1 MDMRKT
7 LGKFTTAAGTLVFP
21 LYLNEPD
28 DKFDDS
34 EDKIKFKA
42 TIRLTGDE
50 AAAFLKQTEEMFAKW
65 LEMVKAGSGKKP
77 KVSAKNVQWYTTDT
91 KRWDDIGESTSKMLD
106 EMQKGE
112 AVFKLSS
119 KAYRK
124 MRDGTFLSQRPA
136 IFDAKGTVIE
146 EAALPSVGFGTTA
159 KVSGQWYGWTTKAGV
174 ASMSMILRA
183 VQLIDVREPGTQAED
198 MGAEDFGFS
207 ATEGFVSDAETFI
220 ESIKGGNDKG
230 GDF

>member
-7 LGKFTTAAGTLVFP
+7 LGKFTTATGTLVFP
-21 LYLNEPD
+21 LYLNDPD

-42 TIRLTGDE
+42 TIRLGGEE
-50 AAAFLKQTEEMFAKW
+50 AAEFLKQTEETFAKW
-65 LEMVKAGSGKKP
+65 LEMVKAGTGKKP
-77 KVSAKNVQWYTTDT
+77 KTQVKNIQWYTPET
-91 KRWDDIGESTSKMLD
+91 KRWDDIGESTSRMLD
-106 EMQKGE
+106 EMQEGE

-124 MRDGTFLSQRPA
+124 QRDGTYLSQRPA
-136 IFDAKGTVIE
+136 IFDAQGSIIE
-146 EAALPSVGFGTTA
+146 EAALPPIGFGSTA

-174 ASMSMILRA
+174 ASMSLLLHA
-183 VQLIDVREPGTQAED
+183 VQLIDVREPGQAGD
-198 MGAEDFGFS
+198 KGAEDFGFS
-207 ATEGFVSDAETFI
+207 ATDGFVSDAETFI
-220 ESIKGGNDKG
+220 ETIKGGDKG